1 MKEGVQALQVFTY
14 RGTQVRT
21 TIIDGQ
27 PWFCA
32 ADVCRVLE
40 ISNSRDAVGRLDE
53 DEKGVVLTDTPGGPQ
68 EMLHVNEPG
77 LYALILTSRK
87 PGAKAFKRWVTHEV
101 LPEIRKTGFYSLGGY
116 QIPKTLPEALRL
128 AADLAE
134 ENERLRP
141 KAELHDRFLAA
152 DTAQTMA
159 VVAKSLGTGRDRLFR
174 FLREIGILMA
184 NNVPYQQ
191 YLDRGYFRVIEKV
204 INMGGTEIVK
214 PQTLVTTKGVAFI
227 AKLLK
232 SYSA

>member
-1 MKEGVQALQVFTY
+1 MKALQVFDY
-14 RGTQVRT
+14 RGSKVRT
-21 TIIDGQ
+21 IVVDGQ
-27 PWFCA
+27 PWFVA
-32 ADVCRVLE
+32 KDVCDILDLGNV
-40 ISNSRDAVGRLDE
+40 SHAVSRLDD
-53 DEKGVVLTDTPGGPQ
+53 DEKGIISNDTPGGRQ
-68 EMLHVNEPG
+68 GMLHVSEAG
-77 LYALILTSRK
+77 LYALILSSKK
-87 PGAKAFKRWVTHEV
+87 PEARNFKRWVTHEV

-204 INMGGTEIVK
+204 INMGETEIVK